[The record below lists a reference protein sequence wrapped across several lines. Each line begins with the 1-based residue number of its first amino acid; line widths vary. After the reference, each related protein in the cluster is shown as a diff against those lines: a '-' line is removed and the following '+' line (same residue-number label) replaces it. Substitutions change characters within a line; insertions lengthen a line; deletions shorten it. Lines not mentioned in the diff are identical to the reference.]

1 MGLDS
6 KDILDHFDLNS
17 RSKKK
22 DHHDMRHSSS
32 RSHRQKKKKKKS
44 RRTRAAGGDDEDRV
58 VETEV
63 FGRRIQSKK
72 TRAEARKS
80 DVIFLDLEPTR

>member
-22 DHHDMRHSSS
+22 DHHDMRRSSS
-32 RSHRQKKKKKKS
+32 RSHRQKKKKKS
-44 RRTRAAGGDDEDRV
+44 RRTRAAGGDDEDRA

-72 TRAEARKS
+72 TRAEARKA